1 MNTTQSTEQ
10 ALRTY
15 ILENFLFTSD
25 PGALKNNDSFLQKG
39 ILDSTS
45 VLELVEFI
53 ERDLQVK
60 VPDEEMVPETLDSVD
75 RIVAYV
81 QSKRA

>member
-1 MNTTQSTEQ
+1 MNDIQTIEQ

-25 PGALKNNDSFLQKG
+25 QNALRSDDSFLQKG

-45 VLELVEFI
+45 VLELVEFM
-53 ERDLQVK
+53 ERELNVK
-60 VPDEEMVPETLDSVD
+60 VPDEEMIPENLDSVN

-81 QSKRA
+81 QRKRA